1 MPSSFPRY
9 LGEPQLTG
17 VHASWV
23 TRDQLLADQGA
34 AFLPVL
40 ADQGAAFLP
49 VFAELSS
56 PVFPRA
62 TAAGSFQGVPSLHL
76 PKPGTPEFP
85 IPVPC

>member
-23 TRDQLLADQGA
+23 TRDQL
-34 AFLPVL
+34 L